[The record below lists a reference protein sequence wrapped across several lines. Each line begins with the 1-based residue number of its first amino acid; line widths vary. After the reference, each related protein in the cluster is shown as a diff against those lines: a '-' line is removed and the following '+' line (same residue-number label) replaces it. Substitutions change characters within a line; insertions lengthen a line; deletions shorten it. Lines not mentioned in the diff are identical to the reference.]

1 MQLSSRILTLL
12 YGDIFA
18 LTADDVIE
26 LRHYFAME
34 NKGFIKL
41 MDNII
46 AGYKK
51 KEDIENF
58 LCLLEYLHNEIN
70 EISPF
75 ISGNINKL
83 FIMLIKNNYYKQI
96 AQYSDIFESS
106 GNIKVLELLNNFV
119 SSQKMG
125 KFLSNMEIYKIKKL
139 VLELSTKYK
148 KDDIVYQIAVE
159 LEKSDSEWLDSIDK

>member
-26 LRHYFAME
+26 LRHYFTME
-34 NKGFIKL
+34 NKDFIKL
-41 MDNII
+41 IDNII

-58 LCLLEYLHNEIN
+58 LCLLEYLHYEIN

-83 FIMLIKNNYYKQI
+83 FIMMIKNNYYKQI
-96 AQYSDIFESS
+96 ALYCDIFESS

-119 SSQKMG
+119 NSQKMG